1 MDLPPKLRHS
11 GIAHLRLN
19 GAAQMK
25 KGEKNEWRR
34 PEVKQ
39 QALDQMRSTG
49 NISKL
54 AKELGIPRRT
64 LYSWRDKQLAKLE
77 RTKQKP
83 RTREQVLEQENAR
96 LKEALAERTLELDFF
111 RSALQKIWERRQPSS
126 VVVESA
132 STSKSEKL
140 SLIHI

>member
-1 MDLPPKLRHS
+1 
-11 GIAHLRLN
+11 
-19 GAAQMK
+19 MK

-132 STSKSEKL
+132 STSKSEK
-140 SLIHI
+140 